1 MKTKVLTI
9 LKYLLFF
16 AIGIFL
22 VWWQF
27 SKMSALQLSQ
37 FKESLKHANYWLVLP
52 VTIMAILSH
61 LSRAVR
67 WKILM
72 APMGY
77 KPRTST
83 TFYTIMT
90 GYLVNTFLPRAGEIL
105 KCSLLSKYT
114 KIPMNK
120 LIGTVLVERAFDL
133 FCYLILI
140 IFTIIIQIKFV
151 SQYIREKLSGLTS
164 TKHGMPGWIKIIVF
178 ISLIIILIAF
188 IKWLFKKYAHHPH
201 IINVKGFHIGLTE
214 GLRTIR
220 HLKRRRWFLAHTL
233 FIWTM
238 YLLEIYTGFF
248 ALDATSHLNLINAS
262 TVLSLA
268 TLGMIVSPGGIG
280 AFPLAVQEV
289 LLLYNID
296 NVSFGWLIWGISTAI
311 IIVGGIICF
320 LLLIYQKKKI
330 YEAATISRQENL

>member
-1 MKTKVLTI
+1 MKQKVLTI
-9 LKYLLFF
+9 LKYTLFL
-16 AIGIFL
+16 AIGISL

-27 SKMSALQLSQ
+27 KKMTPGQITQ
-37 FKESLKHANYWLVLP
+37 FKESLRHANYWLLIP
-52 VTIMAILSH
+52 VVVMALLSH
-61 LSRAVR
+61 FSRAIR

-83 TFYTIMT
+83 TFYTIMA

-105 KCSLLSKYT
+105 KCSLLSKYAR
-114 KIPMNK
+114 IPMNK

-133 FCYLILI
+133 ICYLVLI
-140 IFTIIIQIKFV
+140 FFTILLQINFV
-151 SQYIREKLSGLTS
+151 SSYVKSKLAGFTS
-164 TKHGMPGWIKIIVF
+164 NKHGLPGWIKLIVF
-178 ISLIIILIAF
+178 ISLIIILIAI
-188 IKWLFKKYAHHPH
+188 IKWIFKKYSNHHY
-201 IINVKGFHIGLTE
+201 IIGLKGFHIGLNE
-214 GLRTIR
+214 GLTTIKN
-220 HLKRRRWFLAHTL
+220 LKNRRWFILHTL
-233 FIWTM
+233 FIWSM

-248 ALDATSHLNLINAS
+248 ALDATSHLNIINAF

-296 NVSFGWLIWGISTAI
+296 NVSFGWLIWGIMTAI

-320 LLLIYQKKKI
+320 ILLVYQKKKI
-330 YEAATISRQENL
+330 YEVKETVQGENL